1 MLHFK
6 MEMKYL
12 ISNPSETMV
21 LKTSSTLVRIRRS
34 WQKYYS
40 LAVLKKWFSD
50 VKLAQMTKNLI
61 LNCIELYS
69 RMHLGECFVNY
80 TKSTEIN
87 ITKSYFQRCKYR

>member
-12 ISNPSETMV
+12 ISNPPETMV

-40 LAVLKKWFSD
+40 LAVLKKVVFGCEISSND
-50 VKLAQMTKNLI
+50 EELDL
-61 LNCIELYS
+61 ELY
-69 RMHLGECFVNY
+69 
-80 TKSTEIN
+80 
-87 ITKSYFQRCKYR
+87 